1 MEAVSDFR
9 FGPNLYTPPSLS
21 DAADGTRGVLSLPSS
36 TGGANWEGAALD
48 PETGI
53 IYVPSRTALA
63 ILSVGNDPDSDL
75 AYSMAFGV
83 RVPRVQGLDVIKP
96 PYGRITAIDM
106 NSGDHVFQ
114 VANADTPDR
123 IKNHPALQGVDIPRT
138 GVPTRAGL
146 VLTKTLLFAG
156 EGGGGPG
163 ASPIF
168 RAYDKQTGEIVA
180 EIDLPNT
187 QSGQPMTYEVDGK
200 QYIAMF
206 VSGSG
211 GPAQLVALALP

>member
-1 MEAVSDFR
+1 M
-9 FGPNLYTPPSLS
+9 
-21 DAADGTRGVLSLPSS
+21 
-36 TGGANWEGAALD
+36 
-48 PETGI
+48 
-53 IYVPSRTALA
+53 
-63 ILSVGNDPDSDL
+63 
-75 AYSMAFGV
+75 
-83 RVPRVQGLDVIKP
+83 
-96 PYGRITAIDM
+96 
-106 NSGDHVFQ
+106 
-114 VANADTPDR
+114 
-123 IKNHPALQGVDIPRT
+123 
-138 GVPTRAGL
+138 PTRAGL